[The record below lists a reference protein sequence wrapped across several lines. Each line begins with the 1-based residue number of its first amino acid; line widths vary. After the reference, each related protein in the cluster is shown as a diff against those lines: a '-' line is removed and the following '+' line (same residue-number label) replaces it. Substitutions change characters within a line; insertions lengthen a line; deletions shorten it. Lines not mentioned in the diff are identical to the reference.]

1 MIRQKICVIGNGLTG
16 LTAALILSKLDID
29 IHLIG
34 DFKSIKNFSDN
45 RTTAISS
52 SNYNF
57 LIKYLK
63 KKDSKFFWP
72 STKIDL
78 YYEELDKILNFLNFE
93 KKGKPIMYTIH
104 NLNLRKIILEKIK
117 SDRKIKIINTH
128 VKEIDQKNSTINLK
142 GKSINYDSILLC
154 AGRKS
159 PMVKKLISTRAVN
172 HNYNE
177 VAFTSIIKHKSNITN
192 SQQYFF
198 KEGPLAILPTNKKE
212 FSLIWSVNKHYSTAV
227 MKNLIRK
234 KINIILGSSDDFK
247 MSKID
252 FFPISFNLN
261 TNFIKKNILVLG
273 EGSYNIHPVAGQG
286 FNLILRDLKELYQ
299 EIEKQI
305 HLGMQIKDSIVFYK
319 FMLSR
324 KPENL
329 LFGIGIDFIHKF
341 FKNNTIASPIKK
353 IILKDINKFN
363 FLKNL
368 NLKIADSGIFQ

>member
-177 VAFTSIIKHKSNITN
+177 VAFTSTT
-192 SQQYFF
+192 
-198 KEGPLAILPTNKKE
+198 ELLPL
-212 FSLIWSVNKHYSTAV
+212 
-227 MKNLIRK
+227 
-234 KINIILGSSDDFK
+234 
-247 MSKID
+247 
-252 FFPISFNLN
+252 
-261 TNFIKKNILVLG
+261 IKK
-273 EGSYNIHPVAGQG
+273 
-286 FNLILRDLKELYQ
+286 LI
-299 EIEKQI
+299 
-305 HLGMQIKDSIVFYK
+305 
-319 FMLSR
+319 
-324 KPENL
+324 
-329 LFGIGIDFIHKF
+329 
-341 FKNNTIASPIKK
+341 
-353 IILKDINKFN
+353 INKRLF
-363 FLKNL
+363 
-368 NLKIADSGIFQ
+368 